1 MTSSISPLV
10 AMQGTLE
17 KMADKFTEAL
27 PRQMDVNK
35 FISVAKLTLN
45 KNPKLLQADKTS
57 LMQTFMKAAQ
67 DGLYLDG
74 REAAAVQY
82 GNQVNYLPMVEG
94 VIKLMHNSGLI
105 KTISAEV
112 VYENDCFEYELG
124 SNPHV
129 KHIPLLVGNKGN
141 RICVYCYVQTA
152 NDGEYIE
159 IMNMDDL
166 DKCKQQAK
174 GASSPH
180 SPWVKWFDQMAKKTV
195 IHRIAKRLPK
205 NDAIS
210 SVVRID
216 EDTDFKQAVN
226 VTPTPDKQEQ
236 PLSRLKEA
244 MGMAKEEVDQA
255 ADNVIN
261 NYRKEE

>member
-1 MTSSISPLV
+1 MTSSITPLV

-129 KHIPLLVGNKGN
+129 KHIPLLVGNRGN

-205 NDAIS
+205 NDAIN

-244 MGMAKEEVDQA
+244 MGMANEEVDQA

>member
-1 MTSSISPLV
+1 MTSITPLV
-10 AMQGTLE
+10 AMQGTIE
-17 KMADKFTEAL
+17 KMADKFREAL
-27 PRQMDVNK
+27 PPTMDEFK

-45 KNPKLLQADKTS
+45 KNPRLVEADRNSFLQT
-57 LMQTFMKAAQ
+57 LMSAAK

-82 GNQVNYLPMVEG
+82 GQQINYLPMVEG

-129 KHIPLLVGNKGN
+129 KHIPLLVGDRGN
-141 RICVYCYVQTA
+141 RICVYCYVQTS

-159 IMNMDDL
+159 IMNMDDVN
-166 DKCKQQAK
+166 KCKQQAK

-205 NDAIS
+205 NDAIN
-210 SVVRID
+210 SVVRIE
-216 EDTDFKQAVN
+216 EDSMVN
-226 VTPTPDKQEQ
+226 VTPNAKQSTE
-236 PLSRLKEA
+236 PKDSLSRLKESI
-244 MGMAKEEVDQA
+244 GMEQEDADQA
-255 ADNVIN
+255 ADNVVN

>member
-1 MTSSISPLV
+1 MTSSITPLV

-74 REAAAVQY
+74 KEAAAVQY
-82 GNQVNYLPMVEG
+82 GQSVQYIPMVEG
-94 VIKLMHNSGLI
+94 IIKVLHNSGLI
-105 KTISAEV
+105 KTLCAEV
-112 VYENDCFEYELG
+112 VYENDLFDYELG
-124 SNPHV
+124 T
-129 KHIPLLVGNKGN
+129 KQHITHKPLITGDRGKPL
-141 RICVYCYVQTA
+141 CVYAIAVTTNQ
-152 NDGEYIE
+152 GEYYE
-159 IMNMDDL
+159 VMNMAEI
-166 DKCKQQAK
+166 DKCRQVSKAS
-174 GASSPH
+174 SSPH

-210 SVVRID
+210 SVVSVDDDNFVDI
-216 EDTDFKQAVN
+216 
-226 VTPTPDKQEQ
+226 TPNARQSSEPKDS
-236 PLSRLKEA
+236 LSRLKESI
-244 MGMAKEEVDQA
+244 GMEQEEADQA
-255 ADNVIN
+255 ADNVVN

>member
-74 REAAAVQY
+74 KEAAAVQY
-82 GNQVNYLPMVEG
+82 GNSVQYIPMVEG
-94 VIKLMHNSGLI
+94 VIKVLHNSGLI

-129 KHIPLLVGNKGN
+129 KHIPLITGDRGKPT
-141 RICVYCYVQTA
+141 CVYAIAVTS
-152 NDGEYIE
+152 NDGQYVE
-159 IMNMDDL
+159 IMNMNDV

-205 NDAIS
+205 NDAIN

>member
-1 MTSSISPLV
+1 MTQSISPLV

-74 REAAAVQY
+74 KEAAAVQY
-82 GNQVNYLPMVEG
+82 GQQVNYIPMVEG
-94 VIKLMHNSGLI
+94 IIKVLHNSGLI

-112 VYENDCFEYELG
+112 VYSNDLFDYELG
-124 SNPHV
+124 TTPKITH
-129 KHIPLLVGNKGN
+129 KPLITGDRGKP
-141 RICVYCYVQTA
+141 ICVYAVAVTT
-152 NDGEYIE
+152 NGGEYYE
-159 IMNMDDL
+159 VMNMADIE
-166 DKCKQQAK
+166 KCRAVSKAS
-174 GASSPH
+174 SSPH

-210 SVVRID
+210 SVVSID
-216 EDTDFKQAVN
+216 DDNFVDI
-226 VTPTPDKQEQ
+226 TPNARQSTEPKDS
-236 PLSRLKEA
+236 LSRLRDSI
-244 MGMAKEEVDQA
+244 GMDDAGAEQAKEEVL
-255 ADNVIN
+255 N
-261 NYRKEE
+261 NYKKEE

>member
-1 MTSSISPLV
+1 MTQSISPLV

-74 REAAAVQY
+74 KEAAAVQY
-82 GNQVNYLPMVEG
+82 GQSVQYIPMVEG
-94 VIKLMHNSGLI
+94 VIKVLHNSGLI
-105 KTISAEV
+105 KTLCAEV
-112 VYENDCFEYELG
+112 VYENDLFDYELG
-124 SNPHV
+124 T
-129 KHIPLLVGNKGN
+129 KQHITHKPLITGDRGKPV
-141 RICVYCYVQTA
+141 CVYAIAVTS
-152 NDGEYIE
+152 NDGQYIE
-159 IMNMDDL
+159 IMNMHDVN
-166 DKCKQQAK
+166 KCKEQAK

-210 SVVRID
+210 SVVRIE
-216 EDTDFKQAVN
+216 EDNMVDI
-226 VTPTPDKQEQ
+226 TPNTTQSTEPKDS
-236 PLSRLKEA
+236 LSRLRESI
-244 MGMAKEEVDQA
+244 GMDDASAEQAKEEVL
-255 ADNVIN
+255 N

>member
-1 MTSSISPLV
+1 MTQSISPLV

-74 REAAAVQY
+74 KEAAAVQY
-82 GNQVNYLPMVEG
+82 GQQVNYIPMVEG
-94 VIKLMHNSGLI
+94 VIKVLHNSGLI

-112 VYENDCFEYELG
+112 VYSNDLFDYELG
-124 SNPHV
+124 TAPKITH
-129 KHIPLLVGNKGN
+129 KPLITGDRGKP
-141 RICVYCYVQTA
+141 ICVYAVAVTT
-152 NDGEYIE
+152 NGGEYYE
-159 IMNMDDL
+159 VMNMADIE
-166 DKCKQQAK
+166 KCRAVSKAS
-174 GASSPH
+174 SSPH

-205 NDAIS
+205 NDAIN
-210 SVVRID
+210 SVVSID
-216 EDTDFKQAVN
+216 DDNFVD
-226 VTPTPDKQEQ
+226 VTPNPTQSTEPKDS
-236 PLSRLKEA
+236 LSRLRESI
-244 MGMAKEEVDQA
+244 GMDDAGAEQAKEEVL
-255 ADNVIN
+255 N

>member
-1 MTSSISPLV
+1 MTSSITPLV

-205 NDAIS
+205 NDAIN

-236 PLSRLKEA
+236 PLSRLIEA

>member
-1 MTSSISPLV
+1 MTSSMTPLV

-17 KMADKFTEAL
+17 KMADKFIEAL

-45 KNPKLLQADKTS
+45 KNPRLLQADKTS

-74 REAAAVQY
+74 KEAAAVQY
-82 GNQVNYLPMVEG
+82 GQSVQYIPMVEG
-94 VIKLMHNSGLI
+94 IIKVLHNSGLI
-105 KTISAEV
+105 KTLCAEV
-112 VYENDCFEYELG
+112 VYENDLFDYELG
-124 SNPHV
+124 T
-129 KHIPLLVGNKGN
+129 KQHITHKPLITGDRGKPV
-141 RICVYCYVQTA
+141 CVYAIAVTTNQ
-152 NDGEYIE
+152 GEYYE
-159 IMNMDDL
+159 VMNMAEI
-166 DKCKQQAK
+166 DKCRQVSKAS
-174 GASSPH
+174 SSPH

-205 NDAIS
+205 NDAIN
-210 SVVRID
+210 SVVSID
-216 EDTDFKQAVN
+216 DDNFVD
-226 VTPTPDKQEQ
+226 VTPNAKQSTE
-236 PLSRLKEA
+236 PKDSLSRLRESI
-244 MGMAKEEVDQA
+244 GMEQEDVDQA

>member
-1 MTSSISPLV
+1 MTSSITPLI

-45 KNPKLLQADKTS
+45 KNPRLLQADKQT

-82 GNQVNYLPMVEG
+82 GQSVQYIPMVEG
-94 VIKLMHNSGLI
+94 IIKVLHNSGLI

-112 VYENDCFEYELG
+112 VYENDFFDYELG
-124 SNPHV
+124 TAPKITH
-129 KHIPLLVGNKGN
+129 KPLIIGDRGKPM
-141 RICVYCYVQTA
+141 CVYAVAITT
-152 NDGEYIE
+152 NDGEYYE
-159 IMNMDDL
+159 VMNMDDIN
-166 DKCKQQAK
+166 KCR
-174 GASSPH
+174 GASKSSSHPS
-180 SPWVKWFDQMAKKTV
+180 SPWVNWFDQMAKKTV

-205 NDAIS
+205 NDAIN
-210 SVVRID
+210 SVLTLD
-216 EDTDFKQAVN
+216 DDTDFKQPVN
-226 VTPTPDKQEQ
+226 VTPTPNKQDQ

-244 MGMAKEEVDQA
+244 MGMDDAGVDKARDEVLKKYKGEE
-255 ADNVIN
+255 
-261 NYRKEE
+261 

>member
-1 MTSSISPLV
+1 MTAITPLV
-10 AMQGTLE
+10 QVQGTLE

-27 PRQMDVNK
+27 PRQMEVNK

-45 KNPKLLQADKTS
+45 KNPKLVQADRNS

-74 REAAAVQY
+74 REAAAVLY

-124 SNPHV
+124 SKPFV
-129 KHIPLLVGNKGN
+129 KHIPLLVGDRGN

-152 NDGEYIE
+152 NDGEFVE
-159 IMNMDDL
+159 ILNMQEVEQ
-166 DKCKQQAK
+166 CKQVAKTQAV
-174 GASSPH
+174 
-180 SPWVKWFDQMAKKTV
+180 WNKWFDQMAKKTA

-205 NDAIS
+205 NDAIN
-210 SVVRID
+210 SVVRIED
-216 EDTDFKQAVN
+216 EDMVN
-226 VTPTPDKQEQ
+226 VTPDAKPKTE

-244 MGMAKEEVDQA
+244 MGMNDEEVDQA
-255 ADNVIN
+255 KQEIIN
-261 NYRKEE
+261 NFKKEE

>member
-1 MTSSISPLV
+1 MTSSITPLV

-17 KMADKFTEAL
+17 KMADKFKEAL
-27 PRQMDVNK
+27 PKTMDEWK

-45 KNPKLLQADKTS
+45 KNPKLVQADRNS

-74 REAAAVQY
+74 REAAAVLY
-82 GNQVNYLPMVEG
+82 GTQGNYLPMVEG

-124 SNPHV
+124 SKPFV
-129 KHIPLLVGNKGN
+129 KHIPLLVGDRGN
-141 RICVYCYVQTA
+141 RICVYCHVQTA
-152 NDGEYIE
+152 NDGDFVE
-159 IMNMDDL
+159 ILNMEEVE
-166 DKCKQQAK
+166 KCKQVAKTQAVW
-174 GASSPH
+174 S
-180 SPWVKWFDQMAKKTV
+180 KWYDQMAKKTA

-205 NDAIS
+205 NDAIN
-210 SVVRID
+210 SVVRIE
-216 EDTDFKQAVN
+216 EDSMVN
-226 VTPTPDKQEQ
+226 VTPDDKPRTE

-244 MGMAKEEVDQA
+244 MGMGNEEVDQA
-255 ADNVIN
+255 ANEVIN
-261 NYRKEE
+261 NLKKEE

>member
-205 NDAIS
+205 NDAIN

-216 EDTDFKQAVN
+216 EDTEFKQAVN

>member
-1 MTSSISPLV
+1 MTQSISPLV

-74 REAAAVQY
+74 KEAAAVQY
-82 GNQVNYLPMVEG
+82 GQSVQYIPMVEG
-94 VIKLMHNSGLI
+94 IIKVLHNSGLI
-105 KTISAEV
+105 KTLCAEV
-112 VYENDCFEYELG
+112 VYENDLFDYELG
-124 SNPHV
+124 T
-129 KHIPLLVGNKGN
+129 KQHITHKPLITGDRGKPV
-141 RICVYCYVQTA
+141 CVYAIAVTTNQ
-152 NDGEYIE
+152 GEYYE
-159 IMNMDDL
+159 VMNMAEI
-166 DKCKQQAK
+166 DKCRQVSKAS
-174 GASSPH
+174 SSPH

-210 SVVRID
+210 SVVSID
-216 EDTDFKQAVN
+216 DDNFVD
-226 VTPTPDKQEQ
+226 VTPNTKQSTE
-236 PLSRLKEA
+236 PKDSLSRLRESI
-244 MGMAKEEVDQA
+244 GMDDAGVEQAKQEVL
-255 ADNVIN
+255 N

>member
-1 MTSSISPLV
+1 MTSSITPLV

-45 KNPKLLQADKTS
+45 KNPRLLQADKTS

-74 REAAAVQY
+74 KEAAAVQY
-82 GNQVNYLPMVEG
+82 GQSVQYIPMVEG
-94 VIKLMHNSGLI
+94 IIKVLHNSGLI
-105 KTISAEV
+105 KTLCAEV
-112 VYENDCFEYELG
+112 VYENDLFDYELG
-124 SNPHV
+124 TNQ
-129 KHIPLLVGNKGN
+129 HITHKPLITGDRGKPV
-141 RICVYCYVQTA
+141 CVYAIAVTTNQ
-152 NDGEYIE
+152 GEYYEVMSMSDI
-159 IMNMDDL
+159 
-166 DKCKQQAK
+166 DKCRQVSKAS
-174 GASSPH
+174 SSPH
-180 SPWVKWFDQMAKKTV
+180 SPWTKWFDQMAKKTV

-210 SVVRID
+210 SVVSID
-216 EDTDFKQAVN
+216 DDNFVD
-226 VTPTPDKQEQ
+226 VTPNAKQSTE
-236 PLSRLKEA
+236 PKDSLSRLRDSI
-244 MGMAKEEVDQA
+244 GMEKEEVDQA

>member
-1 MTSSISPLV
+1 MTQSVSPLV
-10 AMQGTLE
+10 QMQGTLE

-35 FISVAKLTLN
+35 FISVAKSTLN

-74 REAAAVQY
+74 KEAAAVQY
-82 GNQVNYLPMVEG
+82 GQSVQYIPMVEG
-94 VIKLMHNSGLI
+94 IIKVLHNSGLI

-112 VYENDCFEYELG
+112 VYSNDLFDYELG
-124 SNPHV
+124 SKPHITHKPCITGDRGKPV
-129 KHIPLLVGNKGN
+129 
-141 RICVYCYVQTA
+141 CVYAIAVTTNEGAYYEVMSIS
-152 NDGEYIE
+152 DI
-159 IMNMDDL
+159 
-166 DKCKQQAK
+166 DKCRQVSKAS
-174 GASSPH
+174 SSPH

-205 NDAIS
+205 NDAIN
-210 SVVRID
+210 SVVRIED
-216 EDTDFKQAVN
+216 EGMVN
-226 VTPTPDKQEQ
+226 VTPDSNQATEPKDS
-236 PLSRLKEA
+236 LSRLRESI
-244 MGMAKEEVDQA
+244 GMDDASAEQAKEEVL
-255 ADNVIN
+255 N